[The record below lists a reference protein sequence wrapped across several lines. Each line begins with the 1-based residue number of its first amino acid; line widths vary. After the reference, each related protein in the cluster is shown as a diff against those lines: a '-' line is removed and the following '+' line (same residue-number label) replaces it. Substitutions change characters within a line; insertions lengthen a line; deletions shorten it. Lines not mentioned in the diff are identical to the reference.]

1 MARGWWGSAVR
12 LSHGCLAHP
21 GLRPDNSL
29 CPTDDIRKS
38 RRSFPSGDDDVC
50 EVKRRLACVKFSQVL
65 KKRLDARAQRYKNPM
80 TKVTINRGHA
90 THRSPRCEKGSSEC
104 HFWERNKSCQEL
116 RSVLS
121 GVKGPAGKTSTHH
134 YDFDDCYDTTKSVIC
149 TTTNH
154 QCPSGRARDSTFIT
168 QRRSSRQNKL
178 SGQYVVPKA
187 HGGGT
192 SLEMRTMLVVVA
204 MVVGS
209 CHALPTLP
217 PHISSSRAPQID
229 HQPPRK
235 GM

>member
-1 MARGWWGSAVR
+1 MAIGRWSPAIR
-12 LSHGCLAHP
+12 LTHGCLTHL
-21 GLRPDNSL
+21 GLRPSNIL
-29 CPTDDIRKS
+29 CPTDDTKQD
-38 RRSFPSGDDDVC
+38 RRSFPSGNEDVC
-50 EVKRRLACVKFSQVL
+50 EVKRRLACVKFSHVL
-65 KKRLDARAQRYKNPM
+65 KKRLNACPQRHRVPM
-80 TKVTINRGHA
+80 TKVTISGGHA
-90 THRSPRCEKGSSEC
+90 THRSLRCGKGSSEYR
-104 HFWERNKSCQEL
+104 FWERKRSCQEL
-116 RSVLS
+116 HSVLS

-134 YDFDDCYDTTKSVIC
+134 HDLDNCYDTTKSVIC

-154 QCPSGRARDSTFIT
+154 QCRSGRARDSTFIT
-168 QRRSSRQNKL
+168 QRRSGRQNKL
-178 SGQYVVPKA
+178 SGHYVVAKA
-187 HGGGT
+187 HGGGA